1 MGVGAGRFLGDGSV
15 AKVAAQATRMRFD
28 APKSIDDLDEVY
40 TLLCSMQVQDGDT

>member
-15 AKVAAQATRMRFD
+15 AKVAAQATLMRFD
-28 APKSIDDLDEVY
+28 ASKSVDDRGEVY

>member
-1 MGVGAGRFLGDGSV
+1 LGDGSV